1 MFAALIDLTS
11 ILFISLPIGCAFI
24 ASRGS
29 KYGFVI
35 ARSISIQVGVIAA
48 LVGAIFMLGNASD
61 LDALYPATS
70 ILLLAFV
77 YVFVVFGVATL
88 VVNNSEI
95 TLPAVFQFKFLLA
108 ACFIFLFDLISVTAD
123 SENSFIA
130 FFDFGSGLFL
140 LASAGCILLIGVATD
155 SKNVLKL
162 VANSLPYAGLI
173 GLLIGFVLCLAYA
186 DDLTV
191 IGPALAFG
199 FNSLLYT
206 NCVSVFIKLAK
217 PCVNHDSEVIG
228 WQYGV
233 FVLVGIGS
241 CWALLISLV

>member
-24 ASRGS
+24 ACRGS

-88 VVNNSEI
+88 VINNSEI

-123 SENSFIA
+123 SLIA

-206 NCVSVFIKLAK
+206 NCASVFIKLAK
-217 PCVNHDSEVIG
+217 PCVNHDSEVIE